1 MEIILFILLLGVWAA
16 LVIPSVLRSRREN
29 SVTTR
34 PGAQGDT
41 RRATEHREQVL
52 GRRRMALIALGVA
65 VVGTLV
71 IAIITGSWPILA
83 VSLVV
88 DVMLAAYVAILLQ
101 IKQHKGQVHPG
112 GLGDDSGTYQ
122 R

>member
-1 MEIILFILLLGVWAA
+1 MEIILFILLLGVWAV

-34 PGAQGDT
+34 SGVQGDA
-41 RRATEHREQVL
+41 RRAAEHREQVL
-52 GRRRMALIALGVA
+52 SRRRMALIALGVA
-65 VVGTLV
+65 VVGTLA

-88 DVMLAAYVAILLQ
+88 DVMLAAYVAVLLQ
-101 IKQHKGQVHPG
+101 IKQGKGHAPPAGPG
-112 GLGDDSGTYQ
+112 TDSGTYQ
-122 R
+122 P

>member
-34 PGAQGDT
+34 PGVQGDT
-41 RRATEHREQVL
+41 HRAIEHRQQVL

-65 VVGTLV
+65 VVGTLA

-101 IKQHKGQVHPG
+101 IKQHKGHAPPG
-112 GLGDDSGTYQ
+112 APGEDPQAYS

>member
-41 RRATEHREQVL
+41 HRVAAHREQVL

-65 VVGTLV
+65 VVGTLA

-101 IKQHKGQVHPG
+101 IKQHKGHAPG
-112 GLGDDSGTYQ
+112 SGFGDDPGTYQ